1 LRFKVSGCDAN
12 RYFFCN
18 CSVRCQLCHTESL
31 EQTGGMI
38 QDEQGGE
45 GNWSERTQIRKNEV
59 GDELPV
65 MQASFTFV
73 TKLGFQLPEI
83 K

>member
-1 LRFKVSGCDAN
+1 
-12 RYFFCN
+12 
-18 CSVRCQLCHTESL
+18 
-31 EQTGGMI
+31 MI